1 MKKILAILLAL
12 SIFTGVALIVPSEN
26 VAADSLTKPVIKVSV
41 KGNAVKVKISKVKDA
56 VSYGVYMKAPGEKKY
71 IKLDNIWDSGKK
83 STTYKVENL
92 TGGTYSFKV
101 RACKKGYGDSTVYSP
116 YSKVKKAKVSV
127 NDDLNRLD
135 KRAENIL
142 NEYQS
147 VADEYGWTLKYYVN
161 RDTDTQYGIHID
173 FYFKHTSAD
182 EELNYRGII
191 KVEKEHGMIKEY
203 YCTHI
208 LGEPN
213 DEEYDHYS
221 RYNDKDDPINFMKED
236 GLKEAD
242 GQDAAIN
249 LNGPAE
255 SRTNAEQALEKVKQV
270 ASSYGWSLTSY
281 PLGYGNGIYADFY
294 YIYVC
299 VEISKGKDGESHYF
313 DGVVSGSPGISIYW
327 NERGTWADPDEISVD
342 VFDLN
347 WTLDTITNELK
358 AYGVK

>member
-1 MKKILAILLAL
+1 MKKILALLLAL
-12 SIFTGVALIVPSEN
+12 SIFTGFALIVPSEN

-41 KGNAVKVKISKVKDA
+41 KGNSVKVKISKVKDA
-56 VSYGVYMKAPGEKKY
+56 VSYDVYMKAPREKEY
-71 IKLDNIWDSGKK
+71 IKLGNIWDSGKK
-83 STTYKVENL
+83 TTTYKVENL
-92 TGGTYSFKV
+92 TGGTYRFKV

-127 NDDLNRLD
+127 NEDQNKLD
-135 KRAENIL
+135 KRAENIVK
-142 NEYQS
+142 EYQA

-173 FYFKHTSAD
+173 FYFKHTSVD

-203 YCTHI
+203 YCEHT
-208 LGEPN
+208 LGDPD
-213 DEEYDHYS
+213 DEEYDYYT
-221 RYNDKDDPINFMKED
+221 RYMDKNIPIDFMKED
-236 GLKEAD
+236 GLKGAD
-242 GQDAAIN
+242 SLDAIN
-249 LNGPAE
+249 INGPEA
-255 SRTNAEQALEKVKQV
+255 SRINAEQALEKVEQV

-281 PLGYGNGIYADFY
+281 PLGYGNGIYADSY

-299 VEISKGKDGESHYF
+299 VEISKGKDGESHYI
-313 DGVVSGSPGISIYW
+313 DGAVSGTPGISIYW